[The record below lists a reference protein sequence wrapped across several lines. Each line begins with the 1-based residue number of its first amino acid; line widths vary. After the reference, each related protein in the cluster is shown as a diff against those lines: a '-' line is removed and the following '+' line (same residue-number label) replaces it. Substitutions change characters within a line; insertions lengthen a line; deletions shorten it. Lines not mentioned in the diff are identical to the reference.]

1 MGGRPTRIIALMNQ
15 KGGVGK
21 TTTTVNIA
29 AAFAKAGRP
38 TLLVDLDPQAHATLH
53 LGVDPGTL
61 EQSVYNVL
69 TDASFDPAKA
79 IVQTRDNLAL
89 MPAVTDLAGIEVE
102 MATQGA
108 LDLQGQRRLEQ
119 ALEKLGGKYEFVLI
133 DCPPSLGLL
142 TINGLSAAREV
153 VIPMQAHFLAL
164 QGVGKLLETVQ
175 LVTANIN
182 SKLRVTGVVLCMH
195 DTSSHHSREVVADL
209 EGFFEQSR
217 QQDVPWRFARVLKP
231 AIRRNIKLAECPSF
245 GKSIFEYAPDAP
257 GAADYDALGTAMLK
271 DWDSMLAKRVPAK
284 EKGEKPAA
292 AKSAP
297 EKPATEKPVEE
308 KSVAGKPALEKPK
321 VVEKVTAKEPEKTP
335 EKATESA
342 AAKAGGKSPAKPAE
356 KAPAKS
362 GSKAAAGEKT
372 EVIVVSAASM
382 KVGA

>member
-1 MGGRPTRIIALMNQ
+1 MNQ

-53 LGVDPGTL
+53 LGVDPATL

-79 IVQTRDNLAL
+79 IVQTRENLAL

-271 DWDSMLAKRVPAK
+271 DWDSMLAKRAPAK
-284 EKGEKPAA
+284 EKVEKPAA
-292 AKSAP
+292 AKPAT
-297 EKPATEKPVEE
+297 EKPATEKPVAE
-308 KSVAGKPALEKPK
+308 KSVSDKAALDKPK
-321 VVEKVTAKEPEKTP
+321 VVEKVAAREPEKP
-335 EKATESA
+335 AEKAIDA
-342 AAKAGGKSPAKPAE
+342 AAKATGKSPAKPAE
-356 KAPAKS
+356 KTPAKS

>member
-1 MGGRPTRIIALMNQ
+1 MNQ

-53 LGVDPGTL
+53 LGVDPATL

-79 IVQTRDNLAL
+79 IVQTRENLAL

-119 ALEKLGGKYEFVLI
+119 ALEKLGGNYEFVLI

-153 VIPMQAHFLAL
+153 IIPMQAHFLAL

-257 GAADYDALGTAMLK
+257 GAADYDALGSAMLK
-271 DWDSMLAKRVPAK
+271 DWDSMLAKRSPAK
-284 EKGEKPAA
+284 EKVEKPAA
-292 AKSAP
+292 AKP
-297 EKPATEKPVEE
+297 VVEKPVTEKPVSE
-308 KSVAGKPALEKPK
+308 KAA
-321 VVEKVTAKEPEKTP
+321 AKEPEKAV
-335 EKATESA
+335 EKVAPMAAEKVTEKGSERAAEKA
-342 AAKAGGKSPAKPAE
+342 AAKPAAKPAE

-372 EVIVVSAASM
+372 EVIVVTAASM